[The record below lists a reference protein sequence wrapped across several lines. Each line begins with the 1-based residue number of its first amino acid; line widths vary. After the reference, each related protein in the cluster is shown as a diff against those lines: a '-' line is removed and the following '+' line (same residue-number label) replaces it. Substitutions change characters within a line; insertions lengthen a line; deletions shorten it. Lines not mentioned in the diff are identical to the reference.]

1 MRSWLFVPG
10 DSERKLE
17 KAASAG
23 ADIVIIDLEDAVAI
37 DRKAAAREITAA
49 ALQDG
54 ALAKSATVFVRINA
68 FDTDLLDADLAAV
81 IPHAPTGV
89 MLPKSGGGADVVKLD
104 HYLKVA
110 EAEAGID
117 DGATA
122 IAIVATETAGSL
134 FELGTYAGSSPRLS
148 AMAWGAEDLSADLGA
163 ETNRRDDGTYA
174 DPYRLARTL
183 CLAGAR
189 AADVLAIDTV
199 FTDFRNLDG
208 LAEEAAEARRDGFDG
223 KLAIH
228 PDQVAVINDVFT
240 PSSETIA
247 EAKRIV
253 EAFEA
258 APGVGV
264 ISLDGRMI
272 DRPHLRQAER
282 TLARL
287 ANS

>member
-10 DSERKLE
+10 DGERKLE

-23 ADIVIIDLEDAVAI
+23 ADVVIIDLEDAVAA
-37 DRKAAAREITAA
+37 DRKAAAREITAV

-54 ALAKSATVFVRINA
+54 ALAESAIVYVRINA
-68 FDTDLLDADLAAV
+68 FDTDLVDADLAAV
-81 IPHAPTGV
+81 IPHAPAGV

-122 IAIVATETAGSL
+122 IAVVATETAASL
-134 FELGTYAGSSPRLS
+134 FGLGTYAGSSPRLS
-148 AMAWGAEDLSADLGA
+148 GMAWGAEDLSADLGA

-174 DPYRLARTL
+174 DPYRLTRSL

-208 LAEEAAEARRDGFDG
+208 LAAEAAEACRDGFDG
-223 KLAIH
+223 KFAIH
-228 PDQVAVINDVFT
+228 PDQVAIINDAFT
-240 PSSETIA
+240 PSSEVIN
-247 EAKRIV
+247 EARRIV
-253 EAFEA
+253 DAFKA
-258 APGVGV
+258 APDAGV

-282 TLARL
+282 LLAKL
-287 ANS
+287 ANL